1 MKLDIYFVVLVSGY
15 IFTQLCSLTRYASAR
30 EEGYR
35 IVLTSGVAAVLL
47 IAVSYLMVSN
57 VNCPWSV
64 EMWNRLAPKDLQN
77 EFGRSAG
84 LAFLL
89 SWTSVIPINLA
100 FGNRA
105 ARKRI
110 EREGTLLDNLL
121 FKAMG
126 GKWGAPVEI
135 KMKGGAFF
143 TGAVLAFDEPGND
156 QEKHVQLRVLWQG
169 TMNDRGEVIN
179 AKKHQI
185 PVNVMIPVQGA
196 QWVRQLNKNSQVPP
210 AISKGGFWKFWH
222 TLTP

>member
-1 MKLDIYFVVLVSGY
+1 M
-15 IFTQLCSLTRYASAR
+15 
-30 EEGYR
+30 
-35 IVLTSGVAAVLL
+35 LL

-121 FKAMG
+121 FEAMG
-126 GKWGAPVEI
+126 SKWGAPS
-135 KMKGGAFF
+135 
-143 TGAVLAFDEPGND
+143 
-156 QEKHVQLRVLWQG
+156 R
-169 TMNDRGEVIN
+169 
-179 AKKHQI
+179 
-185 PVNVMIPVQGA
+185 
-196 QWVRQLNKNSQVPP
+196 
-210 AISKGGFWKFWH
+210 
-222 TLTP
+222 